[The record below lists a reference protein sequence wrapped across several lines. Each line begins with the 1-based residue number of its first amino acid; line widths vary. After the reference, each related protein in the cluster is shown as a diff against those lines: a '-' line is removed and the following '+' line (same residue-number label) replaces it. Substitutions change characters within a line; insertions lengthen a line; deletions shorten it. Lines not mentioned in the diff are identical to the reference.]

1 MDSKPAEDLWAVV
14 ETASKIFIG
23 IIDEMV
29 SEEGDVLDG
38 QSRVRAAICR
48 LDPIVLKTA
57 YVITSMNIPVRMP
70 DNKIAFNQETSAQPY
85 LLSFEKCLIRIQPVS
100 IILFSDMSEGDRA
113 RYKVLAKQA
122 EDLSTKARAVA
133 SGIIPPK

>member
-14 ETASKIFIG
+14 ETPSKIFIG
-23 IIDEMV
+23 IIDVPEG
-29 SEEGDVLDG
+29 EE
-38 QSRVRAAICR
+38 SRVQTAIRR
-48 LDPIVLKTA
+48 LDVIVLKTA

-85 LLSFEKCLIRIQPVS
+85 LLSFEKCLIRILPIS
-100 IILFSDMSEGDRA
+100 IILFSDMSEGDRT

-122 EDLSTKARAVA
+122 EDLSTRARAVA
-133 SGIIPPK
+133 SGIVPPK